1 MILPLKLMVVR
12 FSHSWHW
19 QITQSEP
26 VCHFSEEFQI
36 QCIVHSFTLF
46 ELTLAVNKLVYFPSD
61 DVGKQS
67 VVSQSHN

>member
-1 MILPLKLMVVR
+1 
-12 FSHSWHW
+12 
-19 QITQSEP
+19 